1 MPSGVG
7 GNFTPISAKPRRHL
21 PNSVNGSAASFPRS
35 LPASLKNTNP
45 SRSDIMRY
53 IVSYDVV
60 DTAVRNRLSRILEEF
75 GERVQFSVFECEL
88 SPDQYSNLISKLKTA
103 SLLKDVKGCKISF
116 YKVEPRL
123 VKKIRR
129 VGSRPVIDREVM
141 IF

>member
-1 MPSGVG
+1 
-7 GNFTPISAKPRRHL
+7 
-21 PNSVNGSAASFPRS
+21 
-35 LPASLKNTNP
+35 
-45 SRSDIMRY
+45 MRY

-116 YKVEPRL
+116 YKVEPHL